1 MKSKKVKALGLSS
14 GGLDSIL
21 AALVLKEQG
30 IDVTWISFVTPF
42 FSADNAKKA
51 SESTGIPL
59 IIEDIT
65 DDYLIMLHNPKAG
78 YGKNMNPCM
87 DCHTMMFNKAGE
99 YILRKEYDFLFSG
112 EVSGQRPFS
121 QRKQALRYVEK
132 HSGFDGSILRPLSAK
147 NLPITK
153 VEESGLV
160 DREQLLN
167 ITGRGRKIQ
176 IALAKK
182 YGIKDYPSPA
192 GGCLLTDIGYSKRL
206 RDLFENTEYTKRDL
220 NLLRYGRQFRVN
232 GTKIILG
239 RSKEENENIE
249 SYYSKKDDIL
259 IRLET
264 FPGPG
269 TLITEEISK
278 ETLVIAGEICVAYA
292 KIKAE
297 EEIPITIISPSGK
310 ETFTVK
316 NRPVSDFAEFLIGN
330 L

>member
-21 AALVLKEQG
+21 AALVLREQG

-121 QRKQALRYVEK
+121 QRKLALRYVEK

-167 ITGRGRKIQ
+167 ITGRGRKTQ

-192 GGCLLTDIGYSKRL
+192 GGCLLTDIVYSKRL
-206 RDLFENTEYTKRDL
+206 KDLFEKTEYTKKDL
-220 NLLRYGRQFRVN
+220 HLLRYGRQFRVN
-232 GTKIILG
+232 GTKIIVG

-249 SYYSKKDDIL
+249 SYYSEKDVL
-259 IRLET
+259 IGMES
-264 FPGPG
+264 FPGPA
-269 TLITEEISK
+269 TLITEEASK
-278 ETLVIAGEICVAYA
+278 ETIIKAAEICVAYA
-292 KIKAE
+292 KIKTE
-297 EEIPITIISPSGK
+297 EEVPVTIISPSGE
-310 ETFTVK
+310 ETLIIK
-316 NRPVSDFAEFLIGN
+316 NRPVSDFAEFLI
-330 L
+330 